1 MQNHF
6 ARFGLP
12 LRYLVDL
19 AALERAY
26 TQLSF
31 ELHPDFLATAPAEE
45 RQRAQQAAAELN
57 EGYTTLRNEPE
68 RAAYLLALLVAQA
81 RDAGRLPVG
90 HKLDSEALPEG
101 FLQEMFLLQ
110 EEVDDAA
117 GNDAAGAALREQVAA
132 RHRDTLAARA
142 ALFERA
148 AASLAAATQAAADLQ
163 AIQSNLNQEK
173 YLLRLLERLAP
184 RSAA

>member
-6 ARFGLP
+6 ARFSLP
-12 LRYLVDL
+12 LRYAVDL

-31 ELHPDFLATAPAEE
+31 ELHPDFMASAPAEE
-45 RQRAQQAAAELN
+45 RKRAQQAAAELN
-57 EGYTTLRNEPE
+57 EGYTTLRSEPE
-68 RAAYLLALLVAQA
+68 RAAYLLALLAEQAQA
-81 RDAGRLPVG
+81 SGRLAPG
-90 HKLDSEALPEG
+90 LKLSSEALPEG
-101 FLQEMFLLQ
+101 FLQEMFVLQ
-110 EEVDDAA
+110 EEVDEAVGNESAA
-117 GNDAAGAALREQVAA
+117 AALRDQVAA
-132 RHRDTLAARA
+132 RHRDTLAGRP

-148 AASLAAATQAAADLQ
+148 AGSLAAGSQAAADLQ

-173 YLLRLLERLAP
+173 YLLRLLDRLAP